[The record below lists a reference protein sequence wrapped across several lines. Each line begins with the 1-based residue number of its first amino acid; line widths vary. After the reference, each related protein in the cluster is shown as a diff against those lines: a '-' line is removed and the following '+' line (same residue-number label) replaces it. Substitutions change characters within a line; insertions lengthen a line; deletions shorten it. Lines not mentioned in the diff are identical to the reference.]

1 MLVLG
6 QREQQVRLDRLVQL
20 VNPDHL
26 VSLDLLDQRDFRVQR
41 GPLVRLEQ
49 QALVVH
55 RASPVQQDQMAA
67 RGLLAQRGLQLL
79 VGLQETRERLGHLDQ
94 LEVQDLSDQQG
105 RWVRLG
111 HLELLEQLVTRV
123 ILDGQDL
130 REIQVPVEIP
140 EQLEYRGVLDQ
151 LGQLG
156 QLESQDH
163 LELLEI
169 LEQLVVQD
177 PQDRQ
182 FQERGSRVLPDFQVE
197 QVQQE

>member
-1 MLVLG
+1 
-6 QREQQVRLDRLVQL
+6 
-20 VNPDHL
+20 
-26 VSLDLLDQRDFRVQR
+26 
-41 GPLVRLEQ
+41 
-49 QALVVH
+49 
-55 RASPVQQDQMAA
+55 
-67 RGLLAQRGLQLL
+67 
-79 VGLQETRERLGHLDQ
+79 
-94 LEVQDLSDQQG
+94 
-105 RWVRLG
+105 
-111 HLELLEQLVTRV
+111 
-123 ILDGQDL
+123 
-130 REIQVPVEIP
+130 VEIP

-156 QLESQDH
+156 QLESQDR